1 MNVMSGKPGDGPG
14 DGDEPP
20 IILLGIDRNSYYVV
34 KGDEFLNQL
43 LLVDG
48 EFPKPIL
55 CMNFETIFDAKRFL
69 GDDFSLA
76 SCWAIHPEIIE
87 RLRKDEC
94 LIEADE

>member
-20 IILLGIDRNSYYVV
+20 IILLGIDGSSYYLFR
-34 KGDEFLNQL
+34 GDDFLNQL

-55 CMNFETIFDAKRFL
+55 CLNFASIFDAKRFM
-69 GDDFSLA
+69 GDGFSLA
-76 SCWAIHPEIIE
+76 ACWAIHPEIIA
-87 RLRKDEC
+87 RLRNEDC
-94 LIEADE
+94 LIESDE